1 MRASIN
7 LRDLT
12 FFTLSLFCIGL
23 NYWQYK
29 QLGRKNSL
37 VLMILMIVCCVW
49 DIVEAVIE

>member
-1 MRASIN
+1 MN

-12 FFTLSLFCIGL
+12 FFTLSLFCVGF

-29 QLGRKNSL
+29 QLGRKSSL

-49 DIVEAVIE
+49 DIVEVIV